1 MERAARLKKKD
12 NEMLFKVK
20 NGNIK
25 ITKSIIHSY
34 QRRIEKFYAERIRIY
49 NLYNY
54 ENRLK
59 NEGYS
64 LITGID
70 EAGRGSLSGPV
81 VAAAVILPCRLF
93 IPYIKDSKK
102 LTSQKRTELY
112 YSILNSAEDV
122 GIGIVEAKVI
132 DRINIAQA
140 SFLAMK
146 KAILDLKEIP
156 DYLLVD
162 GFKIPH
168 LNIFQIP
175 LIKGEDKSI
184 SIAAASIVAKVYR
197 DNIMIKYDKKYPQYL
212 FKKNKGYGTEEHL
225 NALIKHG
232 PSEIHRKSF
241 KRVISN
247 KAKNEK
253 RKT

>member
-1 MERAARLKKKD
+1 MVLETKD
-12 NEMLFKVK
+12 RK
-20 NGNIK
+20 IK
-25 ITKSIIHSY
+25 ITKSILCSY
-34 QRRIEKFYAERIRIY
+34 QKKIEKLYAERIRIY

-59 NEGYS
+59 NEGYF
-64 LITGID
+64 LVAGID

-81 VAAAVILPCRLF
+81 VAAAVILPCQLF

-102 LTSQKRTELY
+102 LSSQKRTKLY
-112 YSILNSAEDV
+112 HSILNKSKDV
-122 GIGIVEAKVI
+122 GIGVVEAKII

-168 LNIFQIP
+168 LNISQLP

-184 SIAAASIVAKVYR
+184 SIAAASIIAKVYR
-197 DNIMIKYDKKYPQYL
+197 DNIMVKYDHKYPLYF
-212 FKKNKGYGTEEHL
+212 FKKNKGYGTEKHL
-225 NALIKHG
+225 KALLEHG

-241 KRVISN
+241 KRVVS
-247 KAKNEK
+247 
-253 RKT
+253 R

>member
-1 MERAARLKKKD
+1 MVLGAKD
-12 NEMLFKVK
+12 RKV
-20 NGNIK
+20 K
-25 ITKSIIHSY
+25 ITKSILYSY
-34 QRRIEKFYAERIRIY
+34 QRKINKLHAERIRIY

-64 LITGID
+64 LVAGVD

-102 LTSQKRTELY
+102 LSSQKRTILY
-112 YSILNSAEDV
+112 HSILNRAKDV
-122 GIGIVEAKVI
+122 GIGIVEAKII

-146 KAILDLKEIP
+146 KAILDLKEMP

-162 GFKIPH
+162 GFEIPH
-168 LNIFQIP
+168 LNISQLA

-184 SIAAASIVAKVYR
+184 SIAAASIIAKVYR
-197 DNIMIKYDKKYPQYL
+197 DNIMIEYDQKYPRYL

-225 NALIKHG
+225 EALLKYG
-232 PSEIHRKSF
+232 PSEIHRKSY
-241 KRVISN
+241 KRV
-247 KAKNEK
+247 KV
-253 RKT
+253 

>member
-1 MERAARLKKKD
+1 MVPEIKD
-12 NEMLFKVK
+12 RKT
-20 NGNIK
+20 K
-25 ITKSIIHSY
+25 ITKTIIYSY
-34 QRRIEKFYAERIRIY
+34 RRKIERLYAERIRIY

-54 ENRLK
+54 ENQLK
-59 NEGYS
+59 LEGYS
-64 LITGID
+64 LVAGID

-81 VAAAVILPCRLF
+81 VAAAVILPYRLF
-93 IPYIKDSKK
+93 LPYIKDSKK
-102 LTSQKRTELY
+102 LSSQKRTELY
-112 YSILNSAEDV
+112 CSILNKAKDV
-122 GIGIVEAKVI
+122 GIGVVGAKII

-146 KAILDLKEIP
+146 KAILDLKEVP

-197 DNIMIKYDKKYPQYL
+197 DNIMIQYDQKYPQYL
-212 FKKNKGYGTEEHL
+212 FKKNKGYGTKEHL
-225 NALIKHG
+225 KALLKYG
-232 PSEIHRKSF
+232 PSEIHRKSY
-241 KRVISN
+241 KRVMM
-247 KAKNEK
+247 
-253 RKT
+253 

>member
-1 MERAARLKKKD
+1 MGRAAKLKKKD

-20 NGNIK
+20 NGKIR
-25 ITKSIIHSY
+25 ITKSIIRSY
-34 QRRIEKFYAERIRIY
+34 QRKIERLYAERIRIY
-49 NLYNY
+49 NLYNH
-54 ENRLK
+54 EKRLK

-64 LITGID
+64 LIAGID

-81 VAAAVILPCRLF
+81 VAAAVILPCQLF

-112 YSILNSAEDV
+112 FSILNKARNV
-122 GIGIVEAKVI
+122 GIGIVEAKII

-146 KAILDLKEIP
+146 KAILDLKEVP

-162 GFKIPH
+162 GFNIPH
-168 LNIFQIP
+168 LNIPQLP
-175 LIKGEDKSI
+175 LIRGEDKSI
-184 SIAAASIVAKVYR
+184 SIAAASIIAKVYR
-197 DNIMIKYDKKYPQYL
+197 DNIMVKFDQKYPKYL

-225 NALIKHG
+225 EALLKYG
-232 PSEIHRKSF
+232 PSEIHRKSY
-241 KRVISN
+241 KRV
-247 KAKNEK
+247 
-253 RKT
+253 RV

>member
-1 MERAARLKKKD
+1 MGRAAQLKKKD
-12 NEMLFKVK
+12 NEMLFKAK
-20 NGNIK
+20 NGK
-25 ITKSIIHSY
+25 VRITKSIIRSY
-34 QRRIEKFYAERIRIY
+34 QRKIEKLYVERIRIY

-59 NEGYS
+59 NEGFS
-64 LITGID
+64 LIAGID

-81 VAAAVILPCRLF
+81 VAAAVILPCQLF

-112 YSILNSAEDV
+112 CSILNKARNV
-122 GIGIVEAKVI
+122 GIGIVDAAII

-146 KAILDLKEIP
+146 KAILDLKEVP

-168 LNIFQIP
+168 LNISQLP

-184 SIAAASIVAKVYR
+184 SIAAASIIAKVYR
-197 DNIMIKYDKKYPQYL
+197 DNIMVKYDQKYPQYL

-225 NALIKHG
+225 EALLKYG

-241 KRVISN
+241 KRVVSS
-247 KAKNEK
+247 
-253 RKT
+253 

>member
-1 MERAARLKKKD
+1 LGKAARLKKKD
-12 NEMLFKVK
+12 NEMLFKAK
-20 NGNIK
+20 NGKVK
-25 ITKSIIHSY
+25 ITNSIIRSY
-34 QRRIEKFYAERIRIY
+34 QRKIEKLYAERIRIC

-54 ENRLK
+54 ETRLK

-64 LITGID
+64 LIAGID

-93 IPYIKDSKK
+93 ISDIKDSKK
-102 LTSQKRTELY
+102 LTSQKRTKLY
-112 YSILNSAEDV
+112 CSILNKAKDV
-122 GIGIVEAKVI
+122 GIGIVEAEII

-146 KAILDLKEIP
+146 NAILDLKEVP

-168 LNIFQIP
+168 LNISQLA

-184 SIAAASIVAKVYR
+184 SIAAASIIAKVYR
-197 DNIMIKYDKKYPQYL
+197 DNIMVKYDHKYPQYL

-225 NALIKHG
+225 KALLKYG
-232 PSEIHRKSF
+232 PSEIHRKSY
-241 KRVISN
+241 KRV
-247 KAKNEK
+247 KV
-253 RKT
+253 

>member
-1 MERAARLKKKD
+1 LERAARLKKKD
-12 NEMLFKVK
+12 NEMLFKAK
-20 NGNIK
+20 NRKVK

-34 QRRIEKFYAERIRIY
+34 QRRIEKLYAERKRIY
-49 NLYNY
+49 HLYNY

-59 NEGYS
+59 SEGYS
-64 LITGID
+64 LIAGID

-81 VAAAVILPCRLF
+81 VAAAVILPCQLF
-93 IPYIKDSKK
+93 IPYIRDSKK
-102 LTSQKRTELY
+102 LTSKKRTELY
-112 YSILNSAEDV
+112 LSILNKAKDV
-122 GIGIVEAKVI
+122 GIGIVEAKII

-146 KAILDLKEIP
+146 KAILDLKEVP

-168 LNIFQIP
+168 LNISQLP
-175 LIKGEDKSI
+175 LIKGEDKSV
-184 SIAAASIVAKVYR
+184 SIAAASIIAKVYR
-197 DNIMIKYDKKYPQYL
+197 DNIMIQYDQEYPQYL

-225 NALIKHG
+225 NAILKYG

-241 KRVISN
+241 KRVVS
-247 KAKNEK
+247 
-253 RKT
+253 R

>member
-1 MERAARLKKKD
+1 MLIKTKKRKA
-12 NEMLFKVK
+12 
-20 NGNIK
+20 K
-25 ITKSIIHSY
+25 ITKSIFCSY
-34 QRRIEKFYAERIRIY
+34 QKKIEKLYIERIRIC
-49 NLYNY
+49 NLYHY
-54 ENRLK
+54 ENQLEK
-59 NEGYS
+59 EGYS
-64 LITGID
+64 LVAGID

-93 IPYIKDSKK
+93 IPYVKDSKK
-102 LTSQKRTELY
+102 LTPNKRTELY

-122 GIGIVEAKVI
+122 GIGIVEAKII

-146 KAILDLKEIP
+146 KAILDLKEVP

-225 NALIKHG
+225 NALLKYG

-241 KRVISN
+241 KRV
-247 KAKNEK
+247 
-253 RKT
+253 RV

>member
-1 MERAARLKKKD
+1 
-12 NEMLFKVK
+12 MLIKVK
-20 NGNIK
+20 NRK
-25 ITKSIIHSY
+25 VRITKPIICSY
-34 QRRIEKFYAERIRIY
+34 QRKIERLYTERIRIY

-54 ENRLK
+54 ENRLI

-64 LITGID
+64 LVVGID
-70 EAGRGSLSGPV
+70 EAGRGALAGPV

-112 YSILNSAEDV
+112 FSILNNARNV
-122 GIGIVEAKVI
+122 GIGIVDATII
-132 DRINIAQA
+132 DRINIARA

-146 KAILDLKEIP
+146 KSILDLKEVP

-168 LNIFQIP
+168 LNITQLP

-184 SIAAASIVAKVYR
+184 SIAAASIIAKVYR
-197 DNIMIKYDKKYPQYL
+197 DNIMVKYDQKYPQYL

-225 NALIKHG
+225 KALLKYG

-241 KRVISN
+241 KRVVS
-247 KAKNEK
+247 
-253 RKT
+253 R

>member
-1 MERAARLKKKD
+1 MAKPAKLRKKD
-12 NEMLFKVK
+12 NSVVLEGKDRK
-20 NGNIK
+20 TK
-25 ITKSIIHSY
+25 ITKTIICSY
-34 QRRIEKFYAERIRIY
+34 RRKIEKLYAERLRIY

-54 ENRLK
+54 ENQLK
-59 NEGYS
+59 LKGYS
-64 LITGID
+64 LVAGID
-70 EAGRGSLSGPV
+70 EVGRGSLSGPV
-81 VAAAVILPCRLF
+81 VAAAVILPCQLF

-102 LTSQKRTELY
+102 LSSQKRTELY
-112 YSILNSAEDV
+112 CSILNKAKGV
-122 GIGIVEAKVI
+122 GIGVVEAKII

-146 KAILDLKEIP
+146 KAILDLKEVP

-175 LIKGEDKSI
+175 LIKGEDRSI

-197 DNIMIKYDKKYPQYL
+197 DNMMIQYDQKYPRYL
-212 FKKNKGYGTEEHL
+212 FKKNKGYGTKEHL
-225 NALIKHG
+225 KALLKYG

-241 KRVISN
+241 KRVV
-247 KAKNEK
+247 
-253 RKT
+253 T

>member
-1 MERAARLKKKD
+1 MESEVKD
-12 NEMLFKVK
+12 RKT
-20 NGNIK
+20 K
-25 ITKSIIHSY
+25 ITKTIICSY
-34 QRRIEKFYAERIRIY
+34 RRKIERLYAERLRIY

-59 NEGYS
+59 LEGYS
-64 LITGID
+64 LIAGID

-102 LTSQKRTELY
+102 LSSQKRTELY
-112 YSILNSAEDV
+112 CSILNKAKDV
-122 GIGIVEAKVI
+122 GIGVVEAKII

-146 KAILDLKEIP
+146 EAILDLKEVP

-162 GFKIPH
+162 GFKIPQ
-168 LNIFQIP
+168 LNISQIP

-184 SIAAASIVAKVYR
+184 SIAAASIIAKAYR
-197 DNIMIKYDKKYPQYL
+197 DNIMIQYDQKYPQYL

-225 NALIKHG
+225 KALLKYG
-232 PSEIHRKSF
+232 PSEIHRKSY
-241 KRVISN
+241 KRVMM
-247 KAKNEK
+247 
-253 RKT
+253 

>member
-1 MERAARLKKKD
+1 
-12 NEMLFKVK
+12 MLFKAK
-20 NGNIK
+20 NRKVK
-25 ITKSIIHSY
+25 ITKLIIHSY
-34 QRRIEKFYAERIRIY
+34 QRRIEKLYIERKRIY

-59 NEGYS
+59 NEGYF
-64 LITGID
+64 LIAGID

-81 VAAAVILPCRLF
+81 VAAAVILPCQLF

-102 LTSQKRTELY
+102 LTSKKRTELY
-112 YSILNSAEDV
+112 FSILNKAKYV
-122 GIGIVEAKVI
+122 GIGIVEAKII

-146 KAILDLKEIP
+146 KAILDLKEVP

-168 LNIFQIP
+168 LNIHQLP

-184 SIAAASIVAKVYR
+184 SIAAASIIAKVYR

-225 NALIKHG
+225 EALLKYG

-241 KRVISN
+241 NRVISN
-247 KAKNEK
+247 KAKKEK

>member
-1 MERAARLKKKD
+1 MLIKAKKK
-12 NEMLFKVK
+12 KA
-20 NGNIK
+20 K
-25 ITKSIIHSY
+25 ITKSIFYNY
-34 QRRIEKFYAERIRIY
+34 QKKIEKLYIERIRIC
-49 NLYNY
+49 NLYHY
-54 ENRLK
+54 ENQLEK
-59 NEGYS
+59 EGYS
-64 LITGID
+64 LVAGVD

-81 VAAAVILPCRLF
+81 VAAAVIMPCGLF
-93 IPYIKDSKK
+93 IPNIKDSKK
-102 LTSQKRTELY
+102 LTSKKRTELY
-112 YSILNSAEDV
+112 YSILDSAEDV

-146 KAILDLKEIP
+146 KAILDLKEVP

-225 NALIKHG
+225 NALLKHG
-232 PSEIHRKSF
+232 PSEIHRKSY
-241 KRVISN
+241 KRVMV
-247 KAKNEK
+247 
-253 RKT
+253 